1 VDGAAALEVVRRAWR
16 DVLAL
21 EDIEPDDDFFLIG
34 GHSLLVLEVV
44 EMIEAE
50 TGTSISLGDFF
61 ENPRPNA
68 LATLLG
74 DASAEDHAVGE
85 EVEQP

>member
-1 VDGAAALEVVRRAWR
+1 MDGAAALEVVRRAWR

-21 EDIEPDDDFFLIG
+21 EDVEPDDDFFLIG

-44 EMIEAE
+44 DAIEAE
-50 TGTSISLGDFF
+50 TGTAIPLGAFF
-61 ENPRPNA
+61 EDPTPRS
-68 LATLLG
+68 LAAYL
-74 DASAEDHAVGE
+74 AEPHPVGE

>member
-1 VDGAAALEVVRRAWR
+1 MNSTVALEVVRRAWR

-21 EDIEPDDDFFLIG
+21 EDVQPDDDFFLLG

-44 EMIEAE
+44 DAIKAE
-50 TGTSISLGDFF
+50 TGTAIPLGDFF
-61 ENPRPNA
+61 EHPTPRA
-68 LATLLG
+68 LATFLT
-74 DASAEDHAVGE
+74 EDHAVGE

>member
-1 VDGAAALEVVRRAWR
+1 VRRAWR

-21 EDIEPDDDFFLIG
+21 EDVEPDDDFFLLG

-44 EMIEAE
+44 DAIEAE
-50 TGTSISLGDFF
+50 TGPAIPLGTFF
-61 ENPRPNA
+61 EDPTPRA
-68 LATLLG
+68 LAACL
-74 DASAEDHAVGE
+74 SESHPVGE

>member
-1 VDGAAALEVVRRAWR
+1 MNDAAALEVVRRAWR

-21 EDIEPDDDFFLIG
+21 DDIEPDDDFFLVG

-44 EMIEAE
+44 DAIEAE
-50 TGTSISLGDFF
+50 TGTAIPLGDFF
-61 ENPRPNA
+61 ENPTPRA
-68 LATLLG
+68 LATFLT
-74 DASAEDHAVGE
+74 EDHAVGE

>member
-1 VDGAAALEVVRRAWR
+1 VNSTAALEVVRRAWR

-21 EDIEPDDDFFLIG
+21 EDIAPDDDFFLLG

-44 EMIEAE
+44 DAIEAE
-50 TGTSISLGDFF
+50 TGTVIPLGDFF
-61 ENPRPNA
+61 EHPTPRS
-68 LATLLG
+68 LAAFLTEP
-74 DASAEDHAVGE
+74 DPVGE

>member
-1 VDGAAALEVVRRAWR
+1 VNSTAALEVVRRAWR

-21 EDIEPDDDFFLIG
+21 EDVQPDDDFFLLG

-44 EMIEAE
+44 DAIEAE
-50 TGTSISLGDFF
+50 TGTAIPLGDFF
-61 ENPRPNA
+61 EHPTPRW
-68 LATLLG
+68 LASYLVK
-74 DASAEDHAVGE
+74 DHPVGK

>member
-1 VDGAAALEVVRRAWR
+1 VDSAAALEVVRRAWR

-21 EDIEPDDDFFLIG
+21 EDVQPDDDFFLLG

-44 EMIEAE
+44 DAIEAE
-50 TGTSISLGDFF
+50 TGTAIPLGAFF
-61 ENPRPNA
+61 EDPTPRS
-68 LATLLG
+68 LASHLTEG
-74 DASAEDHAVGE
+74 HPVGE

>member
-1 VDGAAALEVVRRAWR
+1 VTSAAALEVVQRAWR

-21 EDIEPDDDFFLIG
+21 EDVEPDDDFFLLG

-44 EMIEAE
+44 DAIEAE
-50 TGTSISLGDFF
+50 TGTAIPLGAFF
-61 ENPRPNA
+61 EDPTPRA
-68 LATLLG
+68 LARHLTE
-74 DASAEDHAVGE
+74 AHPVAE

>member
-1 VDGAAALEVVRRAWR
+1 VDSAAALEIVRRAWR

-21 EDIEPDDDFFLIG
+21 EDVELDDDFFLIG

-44 EMIEAE
+44 DAIEAE
-50 TGTSISLGDFF
+50 TGTAIPLGEFF
-61 ENPRPNA
+61 EHPTPRF
-68 LATLLG
+68 LAIYLT
-74 DASAEDHAVGE
+74 EDHPVGE

>member
-1 VDGAAALEVVRRAWR
+1 VNRTAAFEVVRRAWR

-21 EDIEPDDDFFLIG
+21 EDIAPDDDFFLLG

-44 EMIEAE
+44 DAIEAE
-50 TGTSISLGDFF
+50 TGTAIPLGDFF
-61 ENPRPNA
+61 EHPTPRA
-68 LATLLG
+68 LATFLT
-74 DASAEDHAVGE
+74 EDHPSGE

>member
-1 VDGAAALEVVRRAWR
+1 MDSAAALEIVRRAWR

-21 EDIEPDDDFFLIG
+21 EDVAPDDDFFLLG

-44 EMIEAE
+44 DAIEAE
-50 TGTSISLGDFF
+50 TGTAIPLGAFF
-61 ENPRPNA
+61 EDPTPRS
-68 LATLLG
+68 LAAYLTE
-74 DASAEDHAVGE
+74 AHPVGE

>member
-1 VDGAAALEVVRRAWR
+1 VDSTAALEVVRRAWR

-21 EDIEPDDDFFLIG
+21 EDVEPDDDFFLIG

-44 EMIEAE
+44 DAIEAE
-50 TGTSISLGDFF
+50 TGTSIPLVDVF
-61 ENPRPNA
+61 EHPTPRA
-68 LATLLG
+68 LAAHL
-74 DASAEDHAVGE
+74 SEPHPVGE

>member
-1 VDGAAALEVVRRAWR
+1 MDSTAALEVVRRAWR

-21 EDIEPDDDFFLIG
+21 EDVEPDDDFFLIG

-44 EMIEAE
+44 DAIEAE
-50 TGTSISLGDFF
+50 TGTVIPLGDFF
-61 ENPRPNA
+61 EHPTPRW
-68 LATLLG
+68 LAGYLSES
-74 DASAEDHAVGE
+74 DAVGE

>member
-1 VDGAAALEVVRRAWR
+1 MDDARALEVVRRAWR

-21 EDIEPDDDFFLIG
+21 EDIDPDDDFFLLG

-44 EMIEAE
+44 DAIEAE
-50 TGTSISLGDFF
+50 TGTAIPLGDFF
-61 ENPRPNA
+61 EHPTPNS
-68 LATLLG
+68 LASYLTE
-74 DASAEDHAVGE
+74 AHPVGE

>member
-1 VDGAAALEVVRRAWR
+1 MDSAAALEIVRRAWR

-21 EDIEPDDDFFLIG
+21 GDVEPDDDFFLLG

-44 EMIEAE
+44 DAIEAE
-50 TGTSISLGDFF
+50 TGTAIPLGAFF
-61 ENPRPNA
+61 EDPTPRS
-68 LATLLG
+68 LASYLTEG
-74 DASAEDHAVGE
+74 HPVGE

>member
-1 VDGAAALEVVRRAWR
+1 VDDARALEVVRRAWR

-21 EDIEPDDDFFLIG
+21 EDIEPDDDFFLLG

-44 EMIEAE
+44 DTIEAE
-50 TGTSISLGDFF
+50 TGTAIPLGDFF
-61 ENPRPNA
+61 EHPTPRA
-68 LATLLG
+68 LAGYL
-74 DASAEDHAVGE
+74 AEAHPVGE

>member
-1 VDGAAALEVVRRAWR
+1 MDGAAALEVVRRAWR

-21 EDIEPDDDFFLIG
+21 EDVEPDDDFFLLG

-44 EMIEAE
+44 DAIEAE
-50 TGTSISLGDFF
+50 TGTAIPLGDFF
-61 ENPRPNA
+61 EHPTPQA
-68 LATLLG
+68 LAAHL
-74 DASAEDHAVGE
+74 AEAHPVGE

>member
-1 VDGAAALEVVRRAWR
+1 MDSATALEVVRRAWR

-21 EDIEPDDDFFLIG
+21 EDVADDDDFFLLG

-44 EMIEAE
+44 DAIEAE
-50 TGTSISLGDFF
+50 TGTAIPLGDFF
-61 ENPRPNA
+61 EHPTPSA
-68 LATLLG
+68 LAAFLT
-74 DASAEDHAVGE
+74 EDDPVGE

>member
-21 EDIEPDDDFFLIG
+21 DDVELDDDFFLIG

-44 EMIEAE
+44 DAIEAE
-50 TGTSISLGDFF
+50 TGTAIPLGDFF
-61 ENPRPNA
+61 EHPTPRW
-68 LATLLG
+68 LAAYL
-74 DASAEDHAVGE
+74 AEMHPVGE

>member
-1 VDGAAALEVVRRAWR
+1 MNSTAALEVVRRAWR

-21 EDIEPDDDFFLIG
+21 EDIEPDDDFFLVG

-44 EMIEAE
+44 DAIEAE
-50 TGTSISLGDFF
+50 TGTAIPLGAFF
-61 ENPRPNA
+61 EDPTPRS
-68 LATLLG
+68 LAQYLM
-74 DASAEDHAVGE
+74 EPHPVGE